1 MTKKGKFKVPTNH
14 KKPAA
19 KSHGVIM
26 TISEYEQAQQAV
38 KSILQI

>member
-26 TISEYEQAQQAV
+26 TISVYEQAV